1 MTNKEIADKWYKV
14 YCEDNLKKYK
24 EESLTKENS
33 KLEAKPM
40 WNYRIIK
47 FPMKDNHEYDYGLY
61 ETFYNEQGEVCGHD
75 EVPTIV
81 GASVEEIQKTLE
93 MMMNDVNRC
102 KDNVLEGDKIKFAP
116 FYDENEGLIEIKDME
131 SFLKGGDK

>member
-1 MTNKEIADKWYKV
+1 MTDEEAREKWYKV

-33 KLEAKPM
+33 KLECEPM

-47 FPMKDNHEYDYGLY
+47 FPMEDNHEYDYGLY

-102 KDNVLEGDKIKFAP
+102 KEAVLEGDQIKFAP
-116 FYDENEGLIEIKDME
+116 FYDESEGLIEIKDLD
-131 SFLKGGDK
+131 SFLKEEDK